1 MLNSLHEV
9 IKKMS
14 EVKQVIYS
22 ENQESSS
29 LSYYLNEISKIPLL
43 TREEEESLAT
53 LAKNGDKKAKEKL
66 IRANL
71 RFVVTVAKKYRN
83 RGIPLADLINEGNMG
98 LITAIDKFEVE
109 RGFHFIS
116 YAVWWIRQAILKA
129 ICERSR
135 TIRLPLNRANEL
147 VQIEKAKRFMETRDN
162 IEPTAEDIAKELSM
176 DKDLVKHLLNV
187 SKETISLETPV
198 YEDKKTSSCIS
209 DFITDE
215 KFDTPEEEIEKQSLH
230 DAINKVLNTLTEKE
244 KQIIEYRYVLND
256 NKSMSLKQIGE
267 KYDLTKERIR
277 QIEKKALV
285 RLRHSSRSDKL
296 RAFIES

>member
-1 MLNSLHEV
+1 
-9 IKKMS
+9 MS
-14 EVKQVIYS
+14 EVKQVIQS

-135 TIRLPLNRANEL
+135 AIRLPLNRANEL
-147 VQIEKAKRFMETRDN
+147 VQIEKAKRFMEIRDN
-162 IEPTAEDIAKELSM
+162 VEPTPEEIAKELSM
-176 DKDLVKHLLNV
+176 DKDLVNHLLNV
-187 SKETISLETPV
+187 SRETISLETPA
-198 YEDKKTSSCIS
+198 YEDKKNSSCIS

-215 KFDTPEEEIEKQSLH
+215 KFDTPEEEVEKKSLH
-230 DAINKVLNTLTEKE
+230 EAINKVLNTLTEKE
-244 KQIIEYRYVLND
+244 KQIIEYRYGLNG

-285 RLRHSSRSDKL
+285 RLRPSSRSDKL

>member
-244 KQIIEYRYVLND
+244 KQIIEYRYGLNG

>member
-1 MLNSLHEV
+1 
-9 IKKMS
+9 MS

-244 KQIIEYRYVLND
+244 KQIIEYRYGLNG

>member
-1 MLNSLHEV
+1 
-9 IKKMS
+9 MS

-135 TIRLPLNRANEL
+135 AIRLPLNRANEL
-147 VQIEKAKRFMETRDN
+147 VQIEKAKRFMEIRDN
-162 IEPTAEDIAKELSM
+162 VEPTPEEIAKELSM
-176 DKDLVKHLLNV
+176 DKDLVNHLLNV
-187 SKETISLETPV
+187 SRETISLETPA
-198 YEDKKTSSCIS
+198 YEDKKNSSCIS

-215 KFDTPEEEIEKQSLH
+215 KFDTPEEEVEKKSLH
-230 DAINKVLNTLTEKE
+230 EAINKVLNTLTEKE
-244 KQIIEYRYVLND
+244 KQIIEYRYGLNG

-285 RLRHSSRSDKL
+285 RLRPSSRSDKL

>member
-1 MLNSLHEV
+1 
-9 IKKMS
+9 MS

-135 TIRLPLNRANEL
+135 AIRLPLNRANEL
-147 VQIEKAKRFMETRDN
+147 VQIEKAKRFMEIRDN
-162 IEPTAEDIAKELSM
+162 VEPTPEEIAKELSM
-176 DKDLVKHLLNV
+176 DKDLVNHLLNV
-187 SKETISLETPV
+187 SRETISLETPA
-198 YEDKKTSSCIS
+198 YEDKKNSSCIS

-230 DAINKVLNTLTEKE
+230 DVINKVLNTLTEKE
-244 KQIIEYRYVLND
+244 KQIIEYRYGLNG

>member
-1 MLNSLHEV
+1 
-9 IKKMS
+9 MS

-135 TIRLPLNRANEL
+135 AIRLPLNRANEL
-147 VQIEKAKRFMETRDN
+147 VQIEKAKRFMEIRDN
-162 IEPTAEDIAKELSM
+162 VEPTPEEIAKELSM

-187 SKETISLETPV
+187 SRETISLETPA
-198 YEDKKTSSCIS
+198 YEDKKNSSCIS

-215 KFDTPEEEIEKQSLH
+215 KFDTPEEEVEKKSLH
-230 DAINKVLNTLTEKE
+230 EAINKVLNTLTEKE
-244 KQIIEYRYVLND
+244 KQIIEYRYGLNG

-296 RAFIES
+296 RVY

>member
-1 MLNSLHEV
+1 
-9 IKKMS
+9 MS
-14 EVKQVIYS
+14 EVKQVIYP

-116 YAVWWIRQAILKA
+116 YAVWWIHQAILKA

-135 TIRLPLNRANEL
+135 AIRLPLNRANEL
-147 VQIEKAKRFMETRDN
+147 VQIEKAKRFMEIRDN
-162 IEPTAEDIAKELSM
+162 VEPTPEEIAKELSM
-176 DKDLVKHLLNV
+176 DKDLVNHLLNV
-187 SKETISLETPV
+187 SRETISLETPA
-198 YEDKKTSSCIS
+198 YEDKKNSSCIS

-215 KFDTPEEEIEKQSLH
+215 KFDTPEEEVEKKSLH
-230 DAINKVLNTLTEKE
+230 EAINKVLNTLTEKE
-244 KQIIEYRYVLND
+244 KQIIEYRYGLNG

>member
-1 MLNSLHEV
+1 
-9 IKKMS
+9 MS

-135 TIRLPLNRANEL
+135 AIRLPLNRANEL
-147 VQIEKAKRFMETRDN
+147 VQIEKAKRFMEIRDN
-162 IEPTAEDIAKELSM
+162 VEPTPEEIAKELSM

-187 SKETISLETPV
+187 SRETISLETPA
-198 YEDKKTSSCIS
+198 YEDKKNSSCIS

-215 KFDTPEEEIEKQSLH
+215 KFDTPEEEVEKKSLH
-230 DAINKVLNTLTEKE
+230 EAINKVLNTLTEKE
-244 KQIIEYRYVLND
+244 KQIIEYRYGLNG

>member
-1 MLNSLHEV
+1 M
-9 IKKMS
+9 
-14 EVKQVIYS
+14 VKNNTI
-22 ENQESSS
+22 
-29 LSYYLNEISKIPLL
+29 YLNEISKIPQL
-43 TREEEESLAT
+43 TSEEEKVLAT
-53 LAKNGDKKAKEKL
+53 KAYSGDKSAKKKL
-66 IRANL
+66 VEANL
-71 RFVVTVAKKYRN
+71 RFVVKIANEYL
-83 RGIPLADLINEGNMG
+83 GYMDIEDLINEGNMG

-116 YAVWWIRQAILKA
+116 YAVWWIRQSILKA

-135 TIRLPLNRANEL
+135 AIRLPLNRANEL
-147 VQIEKAKRFMETRDN
+147 VQIEKTKRIMELRDN
-162 IEPTAEDIAKELSM
+162 VDPTPEEIAKELSM

-187 SKETISLETPV
+187 SRETISLETPA

-215 KFDTPEEEIEKQSLH
+215 KYDTPEKEVEKQALH
-230 DAINKVLNTLTEKE
+230 EAINKVLNTLTEKE
-244 KQIIEYRYVLND
+244 KQIIEYRYGLNG

>member
-244 KQIIEYRYVLND
+244 KQIIEYRYGLNG

-296 RAFIES
+296 KAFIES

>member
-1 MLNSLHEV
+1 
-9 IKKMS
+9 MS
-14 EVKQVIYS
+14 EAKQIIYS
-22 ENQESSS
+22 ENKGSSP

-43 TREEEESLAT
+43 TREEEET
-53 LAKNGDKKAKEKL
+53 LAAAARNGDQKAKEKL

-71 RFVVTVAKKYRN
+71 RFVVTVAKKYKN
-83 RGIPLADLINEGNMG
+83 RGIPLSDLINEGNMG

-135 TIRLPLNRANEL
+135 AIRLPLNRANEL
-147 VQIEKAKRFMETRDN
+147 VQIEKTKRLMEVRDN
-162 IEPTAEDIAKELSM
+162 IDPTPEDIAKELSM

-187 SKETISLETPV
+187 SRETISLETPA

-215 KFDTPEEEIEKQSLH
+215 KYDTPEKEVEKQALH
-230 DAINKVLNTLTEKE
+230 EAISKVLNTLTEKE
-244 KQIIEYRYVLND
+244 KQIIKYRYGLNG

-296 RAFIES
+296 RAFMES

>member
-1 MLNSLHEV
+1 
-9 IKKMS
+9 MS

-135 TIRLPLNRANEL
+135 AIRLPLNRANEL
-147 VQIEKAKRFMETRDN
+147 VQIEKAKRFMEIRDN
-162 IEPTAEDIAKELSM
+162 VEPTPEEIAKELSM

-187 SKETISLETPV
+187 SRETISLETPA
-198 YEDKKTSSCIS
+198 YEDKKNSSCIS

-244 KQIIEYRYVLND
+244 KQIIEYRYGLNG

>member
-1 MLNSLHEV
+1 
-9 IKKMS
+9 MS

-135 TIRLPLNRANEL
+135 AIRLPLNRANEL
-147 VQIEKAKRFMETRDN
+147 VQIEKAKRFMEIRDN
-162 IEPTAEDIAKELSM
+162 VEPTPEEIAKELSM
-176 DKDLVKHLLNV
+176 DKDLVNHLLNV
-187 SKETISLETPV
+187 SRETISLETPA
-198 YEDKKTSSCIS
+198 YEDKKNSSCIS

-215 KFDTPEEEIEKQSLH
+215 KFDTPEEEVEKKSLH
-230 DAINKVLNTLTEKE
+230 EAINKVLNTLTEKE
-244 KQIIEYRYVLND
+244 KQIIEYRYGLNG

>member
-1 MLNSLHEV
+1 
-9 IKKMS
+9 MS

-116 YAVWWIRQAILKA
+116 YAVWCIRQAILKA

-135 TIRLPLNRANEL
+135 AIRLPLNRANEL
-147 VQIEKAKRFMETRDN
+147 VQIEKAKRFMEIRDN
-162 IEPTAEDIAKELSM
+162 VEPTPEEIAKELSM

-187 SKETISLETPV
+187 SRETISLETPA
-198 YEDKKTSSCIS
+198 YEDKKNSSCIS

-244 KQIIEYRYVLND
+244 KQIIEYRYGLNG

>member
-244 KQIIEYRYVLND
+244 KQIIEYRYGLNG

-277 QIEKKALV
+277 QMEKKALV

>member
-1 MLNSLHEV
+1 
-9 IKKMS
+9 MS
-14 EVKQVIYS
+14 EVKQVIYP

-135 TIRLPLNRANEL
+135 AIRLPLNRANEL
-147 VQIEKAKRFMETRDN
+147 VQIEKAKRFMEIRDN
-162 IEPTAEDIAKELSM
+162 VEPTPEEIAKELSM
-176 DKDLVKHLLNV
+176 DKDLVNHLLNV
-187 SKETISLETPV
+187 SRETISLETPA
-198 YEDKKTSSCIS
+198 YEDKKNSSCIS

-215 KFDTPEEEIEKQSLH
+215 KFDTPEEEVEKKSLH
-230 DAINKVLNTLTEKE
+230 EAINKVLNTLTEKE
-244 KQIIEYRYVLND
+244 KQIIEYRYGLNG

>member
-1 MLNSLHEV
+1 
-9 IKKMS
+9 MS
-14 EVKQVIYS
+14 EVKQVIYP

-135 TIRLPLNRANEL
+135 AIRLPLNRANEL
-147 VQIEKAKRFMETRDN
+147 VQIEKTKRFMEIRDN
-162 IEPTAEDIAKELSM
+162 IEPTPEEIAKELSM
-176 DKDLVKHLLNV
+176 DKDLVNHLLNV
-187 SKETISLETPV
+187 SRETISLETPA
-198 YEDKKTSSCIS
+198 YEDKKNSSCIS

-244 KQIIEYRYVLND
+244 KQIIEYRYGLNG